1 MTWEAMLDAVMTWEA
16 VSALGAWVAPGL
28 LLWAGW
34 WLAQRDD
41 RKRGLRTAVGELFV
55 LVGAAV
61 DAVAQVRKAHADMRD
76 AQEHAIKVAEAC
88 PPGAAY
94 VGGVQ
99 SDRDKAEAAFEVAR
113 ATLPAT
119 VQALQAKLFVITTL
133 DPKATREL
141 DRLILSITSMM
152 SDPQS
157 KMEDLR
163 GIQQVITNELRRL
176 AS

>member
-1 MTWEAMLDAVMTWEA
+1 MLEAVMTWDA
-16 VSALGAWVAPGL
+16 VSALGSWVAPGL

-55 LVGAAV
+55 LVGTAV
-61 DAVAQVRKAHADMRD
+61 DTVAQVRRSHSEMRQ
-76 AQEHAIKVAEAC
+76 AQEHANKVSDTC
-88 PPGAAY
+88 PPEAAY
-94 VGGVQ
+94 VPGVL
-99 SDRDKAEAAFEVAR
+99 SDRDKAEAAFTTAQ
-113 ATLPAT
+113 ATLPAA

-133 DPKATREL
+133 DPKTTREV

-152 SDPQS
+152 NEHQS

-163 GIQQVITNELRRL
+163 EVQQAITKELRRL